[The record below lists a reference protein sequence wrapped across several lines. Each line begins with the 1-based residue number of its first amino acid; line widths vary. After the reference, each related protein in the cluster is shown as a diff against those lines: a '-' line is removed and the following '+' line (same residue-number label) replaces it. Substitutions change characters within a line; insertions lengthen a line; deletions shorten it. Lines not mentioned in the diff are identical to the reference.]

1 MDDPAGS
8 PPGIPIE
15 GEPATGR
22 SPAAPPGS
30 SSNRRL
36 RPPTPRVALV
46 LVGAA
51 VVLITLYL
59 GREALTPFIVGL
71 LIVYLLAPPVE
82 RLHRAGLPRP
92 VSILVVYL
100 VATFVLIEAVNLTLR
115 PVVEQMTSLFRDLPR
130 LAAQLDGQLQQLSE
144 VYRGL
149 NLPPQIR
156 ASIDEWLAAI
166 AGGDIGFDPGVLMP
180 VVNLTAGFVSSLFG
194 YLIIPVWA
202 FYLLKDRRSL
212 VDGFDHALPAEW
224 RTDVWSVIRITER
237 VLAQWIRGQLFLGV
251 TVGLATFGGLI
262 VLSLVVDP
270 VFGRFALLLALVAGL
285 LELLPIIGPIIAAVP
300 AVLLAATAGP
310 QAVVAALALYV
321 LVQQVENNLLVPK
334 IQGDAVALHPSA
346 VMFALV
352 IGGAVAGLIGAIL
365 ALPIT
370 AAARDVFAYLFG
382 RLDTDAGDLGGGGL
396 AAATTVNQASSLP
409 LSPFL
414 VHVDALDDP
423 QPGSEA
429 DQRST
434 AVADKGQG
442 DPRDRHDPDHHAEVH
457 DQVKKDHRGET

>member
-15 GEPATGR
+15 GQPEAGHST
-22 SPAAPPGS
+22 SPPPGS
-30 SSNRRL
+30 PSNRRL

-82 RLHRAGLPRP
+82 RLHRVGLPRP

-100 VATFVLIEAVNLTLR
+100 IATFVLIEAVNLTLR
-115 PVVEQMTSLFRDLPR
+115 PVVEQITSLFRDLPR

-156 ASIDEWLAAI
+156 ASIDEWLATI
-166 AGGDIGFDPGVLMP
+166 AGGDIGFDPGVLLP

-202 FYLLKDRRSL
+202 FYLLKDRRGL
-212 VDGFDHALPAEW
+212 VAGFDHALPAEW

-237 VLAQWIRGQLFLGV
+237 VLAQWIRGQVFLGV
-251 TVGLATFGGLI
+251 TVGVATFGGLI
-262 VLSLVVDP
+262 ILSLVVDP

-334 IQGDAVALHPSA
+334 I
-346 VMFALV
+346 
-352 IGGAVAGLIGAIL
+352 LIGEIL

-370 AAARDVFAYLFG
+370 AAARDVFAYLFR
-382 RLDTDAGDLGGGGL
+382 RLNTDSGGLGGGL
-396 AAATTVNQASSLP
+396 AAATTVNQARSLP

-414 VHVDALDDP
+414 VNVDALHDP
-423 QPGSEA
+423 QAGSEA
-429 DQRST
+429 DQRSA
-434 AVADKGQG
+434 AVTDKGQG

-457 DQVKKDHRGET
+457 DQVEEDHRGQT